1 MNKLY
6 FFIFTLFLIPFI
18 VYAQGEV
25 AHSDAEELYNET
37 QLEPIE
43 NSPYTAEFFAVTKNN
58 DGDLVS
64 VISGYVYAYLPYQ
77 IFENQLNKF
86 PRSFIT
92 IDGTDYKKWNVW
104 TYKIHENEKPIHGSE
119 LKAPIFTNDEIVI
132 LRINHASIVV
142 EENDTTDY
150 FITVLKRLN

>member
-43 NSPYTAEFFAVTKNN
+43 NSPYTAEFFGVTKNN
-58 DGDLVS
+58 AGDL
-64 VISGYVYAYLPYQ
+64 G
-77 IFENQLNKF
+77 
-86 PRSFIT
+86 PRGSNPESI
-92 IDGTDYKKWNVW
+92 KEVW
-104 TYKIHENEKPIHGSE
+104 T
-119 LKAPIFTNDEIVI
+119 TNSITNSQYQVWDEMV
-132 LRINHASIVV
+132 LGKQVT
-142 EENDTTDY
+142 TTDVKHM
-150 FITVLKRLN
+150 IKKNT

>member
-77 IFENQLNKF
+77 IFENQLKF
-86 PRSFIT
+86 
-92 IDGTDYKKWNVW
+92 
-104 TYKIHENEKPIHGSE
+104 
-119 LKAPIFTNDEIVI
+119 LIFEVKNFHI
-132 LRINHASIVV
+132 
-142 EENDTTDY
+142 
-150 FITVLKRLN
+150 RLV